1 MLNRNFTTC
10 ELKAPL
16 EFKSNRM
23 KLTLPLKAESC
34 ECGPAKDQNKKKN
47 KSKAEQ
53 KAQEYLEKYGGQ
65 INVPLK
71 DLDTDGVMQKNNVY
85 TKESHSSF
93 ESVSKTSSKKG
104 VSYTD
109 ELSSSY
115 GVTSSSYTERKSSG
129 KK

>member
-1 MLNRNFTTC
+1 MRIKGALRIQV
-10 ELKAPL
+10 EQD
-16 EFKSNRM
+16 M

-34 ECGPAKDQNKKKN
+34 ECGPSKDEINKKKQP

-53 KAQEYLEKYGGQ
+53 QAQEYLEKYGGQ

-71 DLDTDGVMQKNNVY
+71 DLDTDGVLQKNNVY

-93 ESVSKTSSKKG
+93 ESVSRSSSKKG
-104 VSYTD
+104 VTYTE

-115 GVTSSSYTERKSSG
+115 GVSSFSEKKS